1 MVIEGD
7 GETATMTCY
16 LLALS
21 VGGSLVG
28 STGIY
33 SDRLR
38 KVDGAWLFTERH
50 IAIDPPRA

>member
-21 VGGSLVG
+21 TGGALVG

-33 SDRLR
+33 RDRLR
-38 KVDGAWLFTERH
+38 KVDGSWSFAARH
-50 IAIDPPRA
+50 IAIDPPRT